1 MANDTSLGD
10 GDAGSFPLSSL
21 QVGVLLVFDCLL
33 SLTIIVGNL
42 LVVSSVILERKLR
55 TPTNA
60 FIASLAVADLTVGL
74 IVIPIDIAFALGFA
88 GDVTPIACL
97 ASSNVLTVMIIVSI
111 LHLTIIAFDR
121 YLAITDPL
129 SYIVRMSVCKVAL
142 LISSAWGTAIGISSM
157 PLFGWN
163 NLQNYSHDYCDLMF
177 IHASSYRVFTV
188 AVSVV
193 IPQNLML
200 YFYFKMFRVAKGH
213 MNRIA
218 AQEQTTARRP
228 TLRRDVKAAKTVA
241 MILGF
246 FLMAWTP
253 ASLISVLDT
262 FFTVDDALQQR
273 LLIYELACFHLAFT
287 NSMMNPI
294 IYSFRNKDF
303 RHAFMKVLG
312 YLFRCACWRRRVF
325 ASGKNADASCFPEI
339 PTISRTHQERELDDG
354 KERRDS
360 LHSLDSIEEL
370 T

>member
-1 MANDTSLGD
+1 MASNTSQNDLDVT
-10 GDAGSFPLSSL
+10 SFPLSNS
-21 QVGVLLVFDCLL
+21 QVFVLLVFDCLL
-33 SLTIIVGNL
+33 SLAITVGNL

-88 GDVTPIACL
+88 SNVTPIACL
-97 ASSNVLTVMIIVSI
+97 ASSNVLTVMIMVSI

-129 SYIVRMSVCKVAL
+129 TYVVRMSVFRVAL
-142 LISSAWGTAIGISSM
+142 LIALAWGTAIGISSM

-163 NLQNYSHDYCDLMF
+163 NLSNYNHDYCDLMF
-177 IHASSYRVFTV
+177 IHAHSYRAFTV
-188 AVSVV
+188 AVSVFV
-193 IPQNLML
+193 PQNLML

-262 FFTVDDALQQR
+262 FIHVDDNLQR
-273 LLIYELACFHLAFT
+273 TLLIYELACFHLAFT

-303 RHAFMKVLG
+303 RHAFMKLLG
-312 YLFRCACWRRRVF
+312 HLFRCRCWRKRVF
-325 ASGKNADASCFPEI
+325 AASKKADASCFPEI
-339 PTISRTHQERELDDG
+339 PTISRTHHDDPEDVKDRTG
-354 KERRDS
+354 S
-360 LHSLDSIEEL
+360 LNSDGSIEEL